1 MTHLIVTV
9 LSWVNSGSNHDYL
22 NSLAGLMDQTG
33 SSSVWL
39 PPPVWQWGSFWLA
52 SLPDKLNSQTDPR
65 QWVKVQK
72 LPSLGLSLW
81 ARSKFPEKTFSS
93 FLWSRTLDQRFKHKK
108 LVPEIFQFKSDP
120 RWDLA
125 SGRGRNFPKKLFLRF
140 CDLGPWIR
148 GLNTKTCTGNFL
160 V

>member
-72 LPSLGLSLW
+72 WPSLGLSLW

-93 FLWSRTLDQRFKHKK
+93 FLWSRTSDQRFEHK
-108 LVPEIFQFKSDP
+108 
-120 RWDLA
+120 
-125 SGRGRNFPKKLFLRF
+125 
-140 CDLGPWIR
+140 
-148 GLNTKTCTGNFL
+148 KTCTGNFSVQKWPSL
-160 V
+160 ELSLWAWSKFPEKTFSSFLWSRT